1 MQSSVV
7 APPPPVQIFRHP
19 FPSFL
24 PYGQYLSPYF
34 MPHQFLSPNGLPQQ
48 PSTGNLY
55 LPSAAAAAGVKFP
68 LSQFK
73 AGTNAGNPPHIG
85 IASGYGSYGS
95 SPVGGFNPISSGT
108 SGKSTSNEDLAAS
121 QLKDNHIYTTRPL
134 VCFCSFCCFSFVH
147 SFYLLFIKIYC
158 VILAYVLSLEP
169 R

>member
-1 MQSSVV
+1 MT
-7 APPPPVQIFRHP
+7 
-19 FPSFL
+19 
-24 PYGQYLSPYF
+24 
-34 MPHQFLSPNGLPQQ
+34 HQFLSPNGLPQQ

-95 SPVGGFNPISSGT
+95 SPVGGFNPITAGT

-134 VCFCSFCCFSFVH
+134 VCFYSFCCFAFVLSF
-147 SFYLLFIKIYC
+147 FLFFIKIYC
-158 VILAYVLSLEP
+158 VYIVICFKLGTKVISNCDGGEAC
-169 R
+169 